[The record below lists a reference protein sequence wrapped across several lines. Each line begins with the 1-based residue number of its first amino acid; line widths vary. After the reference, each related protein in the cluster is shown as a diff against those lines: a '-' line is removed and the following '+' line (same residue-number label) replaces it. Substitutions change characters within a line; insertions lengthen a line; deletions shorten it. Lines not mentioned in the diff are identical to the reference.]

1 MIRQYYKEPYQ
12 REAEVQV
19 TRIDGNKVFFDST
32 IFYPEGGGQ
41 PGDRGTFN
49 GIEILD
55 TQKDG
60 DDVAH
65 IFKSS
70 DGIKTGDT
78 GILILDW
85 GHRYSFMKRH
95 SAQHLLSSVFF
106 KTLGIGTLAVHL
118 ADEHVTIELDR
129 KDVSPED
136 LFTVESVANELV
148 RKGLMI
154 EQKDLLRGDAE
165 ELHMRRSI
173 KVDDGV
179 VKVVFIEDQDAVAC
193 GGVHVSNTR
202 EIGEISF
209 YSTELIRGHLRTIWK
224 VDDEAVR
231 NRRGNLTAVCEISEL
246 LSSPHDEI
254 VPSLKARLDEL
265 ERLRRE
271 VRGLSSRI
279 ARMEA
284 SSIAGDCS
292 VYMTDLPL
300 EEFRDVLVS
309 NERKDILIIRDGE
322 KKEFLYI
329 GSEEHF
335 TVLKK
340 LLSLKGGGRN
350 SLFQGSYSQR
360 GDVFCSLAEEVINGF
375 KR

>member
-1 MIRQYYKEPYQ
+1 MNVCVVSVFRCKNNHPRRTNHKKSI
-12 REAEVQV
+12 
-19 TRIDGNKVFFDST
+19 VFFDST

-173 KVDDGV
+173 KVDDEV